1 MFLAQG
7 RWPWTD
13 EMVKMANK
21 DVVERAELR
30 KFGYVMAG
38 FFGLV
43 VGALLPWWW
52 SLKWAYWPWL
62 VAALFLVL
70 AILWPSALGG
80 VHRVWMRLARVLEWI
95 NTRIVLGVVF
105 FLVFTPLGFLM
116 RMLRRDTLKKA
127 WDRSAV
133 TYRTDRQARKENHM
147 ERQF

>member
-1 MFLAQG
+1 
-7 RWPWTD
+7 
-13 EMVKMANK
+13 MVKMANK

-62 VAALFLVL
+62 VAAFFLVL
-70 AILWPSALGG
+70 AVLWPSALGG
-80 VHRVWMRLARVLEWI
+80 VHRYWMRLARFLEWI

-105 FLVFTPLGFLM
+105 FLVFTPLGFVM
-116 RMLRRDTLKKA
+116 RLLGRDTLKKA
-127 WDRSAV
+127 WDRGAS
-133 TYRTDRQARKENHM
+133 TYRTDRQSRKENHM

>member
-1 MFLAQG
+1 
-7 RWPWTD
+7 
-13 EMVKMANK
+13 MVKMANK

-105 FLVFTPLGFLM
+105 FLVFTPLGFVM
-116 RMLRRDTLKKA
+116 RMLGRDTLKKA
-127 WDRSAV
+127 WDRRAV